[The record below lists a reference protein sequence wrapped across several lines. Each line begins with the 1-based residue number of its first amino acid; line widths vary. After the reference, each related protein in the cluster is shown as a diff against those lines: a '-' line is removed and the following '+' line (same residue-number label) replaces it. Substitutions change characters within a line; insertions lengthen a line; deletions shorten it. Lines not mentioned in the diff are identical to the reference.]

1 MALVF
6 SEETGI
12 FVFVWHDVFA
22 SFGDSPRRW
31 GAALDT
37 RTGATAARAERVKA
51 DIVLYIAYRCAH
63 CASKM
68 SDASPETASF
78 NSCAFP
84 FSSPWL
90 VFPRA
95 CSSRERGTPSCG
107 TDEEER
113 GRRPGSTSP
122 IGCWISSVGET
133 SSPFSPRLQ
142 RQIFIGAPPRPG
154 LRGLTNE

>member
-12 FVFVWHDVFA
+12 FIFVWHHVFA

-113 GRRPGSTSP
+113 AEAGINVSDRLLDIVGRRDVFTFQPTPSTP
-122 IGCWISSVGET
+122 DFHRRT
-133 SSPFSPRLQ
+133 PT
-142 RQIFIGAPPRPG
+142 PRPEG
-154 LRGLTNE
+154 ADE